1 MKILGSICVL
11 LGFIGVFLPLM
22 PTTPFLLLAM
32 FFFSKSNPELG
43 RKLLNN
49 KLLGGYIRSYTSG
62 LGMPV
67 REKVRII
74 ALLWLVISISAYFAT
89 DNMYVRLILGL
100 IAMLVSVHIILIR
113 PRKVKSPP
121 TDHE

>member
-1 MKILGSICVL
+1 M
-11 LGFIGVFLPLM
+11 M

>member
-74 ALLWLVISISAYFAT
+74 ALLWLVISISAYFTT
-89 DNMYVRLILGL
+89 DNIYVRIVLGL
-100 IAMLVSVHIILIR
+100 IALLVSVHIILIR